1 VVKGRTFFDISTVF
15 AYMNRMKKASG
26 SRISGII
33 WNGSYKSS
41 GRKEDEMVKFEH
53 ILVPTD
59 FSEFSRYALDYAI
72 TIAKTFGA
80 RITLTHITNENEL
93 VALQQVSPYFEPGK
107 LEELMR
113 QRESEDQKQL
123 DGFIPPELTKGIKV
137 ETIHK
142 VGIPFV
148 EIIKAA
154 REKGVDLIVMAT
166 HGRSGLSHI
175 LLGSVAEK
183 VVRKAPCPVLSIRHP
198 EHEFVMP

>member
-1 VVKGRTFFDISTVF
+1 
-15 AYMNRMKKASG
+15 
-26 SRISGII
+26 
-33 WNGSYKSS
+33 
-41 GRKEDEMVKFEH
+41 MVKFEH

-80 RITLTHITNENEL
+80 KITLIHITNENEL

-107 LEELMR
+107 LEELMK
-113 QRESEDQKQL
+113 QREFEDRKQL
-123 DGFIPPELTKGIKV
+123 DGFIPPELGKGIEV

-148 EIIKAA
+148 EIIRTA
-154 REKGVDLIVMAT
+154 REEAVDLIVIAT

-175 LLGSVAEK
+175 LFGSVAEK
-183 VVRKAPCPVLSIRHP
+183 VVRKSTCPVLSIRP
-198 EHEFVMP
+198 REHEFAMP